1 MSPHGRPKG
10 EFPPRAWRQGS
21 AMSLQ
26 TVRLDRVAPQ
36 PWKNGGGRTRELL
49 AWPDAAHW
57 QLRISVADIERDG
70 PFSPYPGIERWI
82 TVVSGAGMVLAWPD
96 RHHRQGR
103 TSPPFRFDGGTP
115 PHCELLDRA
124 SADLNLMVRR
134 DAGAGTLA
142 VAEPDVEHVSRARWR
157 GLFAADATR
166 LQIDDTDVATLQ
178 PGTLL
183 WSDHAGRQR
192 WRVQPLDASAARAW
206 WIDYSPSEVPR

>member
-1 MSPHGRPKG
+1 
-10 EFPPRAWRQGS
+10 
-21 AMSLQ
+21 MSLN
-26 TVRLDRVAPQ
+26 TVRLDRVAAQ
-36 PWKNGGGRTRELL
+36 PWKNGGGHTRELL

-96 RHHRQGR
+96 RRHRQGR

-134 DAGAGTLA
+134 ETGAGTLSI
-142 VAEPDVEHVSRARWR
+142 AEPDVEHVSRASWR

-178 PGTLL
+178 PGVLL
-183 WSDHAGRQR
+183 WSDHAARQR
-192 WRVQPLDASAARAW
+192 WRVQPPDASAARAW
-206 WIDYSPSEVPR
+206 WIDYTPIEGPR